1 MVQVNSFD
9 LMCAGVLYEMGAMW
23 CGGADARDR
32 KCALM
37 LMASRC
43 LLGRGGP
50 AVRENMFDEVSSLL
64 H

>member
-1 MVQVNSFD
+1 
-9 LMCAGVLYEMGAMW
+9 
-23 CGGADARDR
+23 
-32 KCALM
+32 M